1 MRFTNFVGF
10 YNFYY
15 KGIEFSRESGDMSL
29 QQYPAIILIKQ
40 LYLYITTVVKLCLVA
55 FI

>member
-15 KGIEFSRESGDMSL
+15 KGIEFSRESL